1 MATDKE
7 PETPS
12 ELLDRLSEFLM
23 ERPEES
29 VEDLRARLKK
39 EGVDPDRVIQRV
51 RQLVDTTMKQSRLA
65 WREKARQERLG
76 LAEGMTDVRS
86 FGQWTRE
93 QMLALARDILAG
105 TRGVQPAYAHF
116 RNFECMTDED
126 LRSLLEDFERTAA
139 LEKREQ
145 PGSEEQGDAGN
156 KKH

>member
-1 MATDKE
+1 MTTDKE
-7 PETPS
+7 PQTPS
-12 ELLDRLSEFLM
+12 ELLDRLNEFLM

-29 VEDLRARLKK
+29 VEELRARLKG

-51 RQLVDTTMKQSRLA
+51 RQLVDTTMKRSRLA

-76 LAEGMTDVRS
+76 LAEGLASVRS

-93 QMLALARDILAG
+93 QMLARARDILAG
-105 TRGVQPAYAHF
+105 SRGVQPANAHF
-116 RNFECMTDED
+116 RNFERMTDED

-139 LEKREQ
+139 MEKREQ

-156 KKH
+156 EKH